1 MELWDIYDEF
11 RNPKGYVHERG
22 KHIERGDY
30 HLVVHVWIVNDKGEY
45 LIQRRQPWK
54 HGWPNM
60 WDCAAGG
67 SALIKENTKEA
78 SIREVKEEIGVDL
91 DEKNMEKLL
100 EILNDIQPD
109 ADYETCTTL
118 IDDEVLDSFAILS
131 IVGELE
137 EAFDIEITPVDIVP
151 ENFNSAQALW
161 AMVQRLQEA

>member
-1 MELWDIYDEF
+1 
-11 RNPKGYVHERG
+11 
-22 KHIERGDY
+22 
-30 HLVVHVWIVNDKGEY
+30 
-45 LIQRRQPWK
+45 
-54 HGWPNM
+54 
-60 WDCAAGG
+60 
-67 SALIKENTKEA
+67 
-78 SIREVKEEIGVDL
+78 
-91 DEKNMEKLL
+91 MEKLL

-161 AMVQRLQEA
+161 YSVFRKLK

>member
-1 MELWDIYDEF
+1 
-11 RNPKGYVHERG
+11 
-22 KHIERGDY
+22 
-30 HLVVHVWIVNDKGEY
+30 
-45 LIQRRQPWK
+45 
-54 HGWPNM
+54 
-60 WDCAAGG
+60 
-67 SALIKENTKEA
+67 
-78 SIREVKEEIGVDL
+78 
-91 DEKNMEKLL
+91 MEKLL

-161 AMVQRLQEA
+161 ALVQRLQEA

>member
-1 MELWDIYDEF
+1 
-11 RNPKGYVHERG
+11 
-22 KHIERGDY
+22 
-30 HLVVHVWIVNDKGEY
+30 
-45 LIQRRQPWK
+45 
-54 HGWPNM
+54 
-60 WDCAAGG
+60 
-67 SALIKENTKEA
+67 
-78 SIREVKEEIGVDL
+78 
-91 DEKNMEKLL
+91 MEKLL

-137 EAFDIEITPVDIVP
+137 EAFDIENTPVDIVP

>member
-1 MELWDIYDEF
+1 
-11 RNPKGYVHERG
+11 
-22 KHIERGDY
+22 
-30 HLVVHVWIVNDKGEY
+30 
-45 LIQRRQPWK
+45 
-54 HGWPNM
+54 
-60 WDCAAGG
+60 
-67 SALIKENTKEA
+67 
-78 SIREVKEEIGVDL
+78 
-91 DEKNMEKLL
+91 MEKLL

-109 ADYETCTTL
+109 AVYESCTTL